1 MTKKIAAYKQHNFS
15 NHKTVMP
22 KITEVKGREIL
33 DSRGNPTVEVS
44 VTLDDSTI
52 AKASVPSGASTGAFE
67 AMELRDGDPHRYGGE
82 GVLNAVSNINGE
94 LKEAVIGMEA
104 TDQKALDEKMI
115 VLDGTENK
123 SRLGANAILGISLSV
138 CRAAAKS
145 LHKPLYAHIETLSH
159 IKKKKSTWFPVP
171 MFNILNG
178 GKHSDSGLS
187 VQEFKII
194 PSGIEGFA
202 KQLQA
207 GSEIF
212 HALKKLLGQ
221 EGFSTGVGDE
231 GGFAPRLESH
241 KQALEMIIKA
251 TTEAGYN
258 PGKEVFIGVDVAA
271 NSFYEK
277 TEDKYALKPENVS
290 LSRESLI
297 NVYREWI
304 QKYFVV
310 SIEDGLQEE
319 DWQGWVLMQKKLEKE
334 MAAWGKPLM
343 FIGDDLLVTN
353 VKRLKKAISEQACNA
368 ILIKLNQ
375 IGTVTETIACMELA
389 KKNKMQRIVSHRSG
403 ETVDDFIADFAFGT
417 GAEFIKSGSLSR
429 GERIAKYN
437 RLLEIFETK

>member
-1 MTKKIAAYKQHNFS
+1 
-15 NHKTVMP
+15 MP
-22 KITEVKGREIL
+22 KITEVKGKEIL
-33 DSRGNPTVEVS
+33 DSRGNPTIEVS
-44 VTLDDSTI
+44 VTLDDFTS
-52 AKASVPSGASTGAFE
+52 ARAGVPSGASTGFFE
-67 AMELRDGDPHRYGGE
+67 AVELRDGDPHRYGGL
-82 GVLNAVSNINGE
+82 GVLNAISNINGE
-94 LKEAVIGMEA
+94 LATAVIGMEA
-104 TDQKALDEKMI
+104 EDQKALDEKMI
-115 VLDGTENK
+115 ALDGTENK
-123 SRLGANAILGISLSV
+123 SRLGANAILGISLAV

-145 LHKPLYAHIETLSH
+145 LRKPLYEYITSLTSQKSARGGFAKSE
-159 IKKKKSTWFPVP
+159 KKPKAYSFPVP
-171 MFNILNG
+171 MFNIING

-194 PSGIEGFA
+194 PAGIDGFA

-212 HALKKLLGQ
+212 HSLQKLLNK
-221 EGFSTGVGDE
+221 ESFAIGVGDE

-241 KQALEMIIKA
+241 SQALEIIIRA
-251 TTEAGYN
+251 ITDAGYH
-258 PGKEVFIGVDVAA
+258 PGKEIFIGVDVAA

-277 TEDKYALKPENVS
+277 NEDKYTLKPESVS

-304 QKYFVV
+304 QKYFIV

-319 DWQGWVLMQKKLEKE
+319 DWEGWELMQKKLEKE
-334 MAAWGKPLM
+334 TCAWGKPLM

-353 VKRLKKAISEQACNA
+353 VKRLKKAIAEQSCNA

-389 KKNKMQRIVSHRSG
+389 KKNKMSRIVSHRSG

-437 RLLEIFETK
+437 RLLEIYETKNYD